1 MTDTD
6 TSTGP
11 ETEETII
18 AEFSGCLPLAPLD
31 EALMMTTGIVVAYV
45 SNNHIGMSDLP
56 SLIRLT
62 YNALKTVGEGVNYQP
77 AAAAAPLVPAVPVK
91 KSITPDYIVCLEDGR
106 QMKSLKH
113 PSSIAPAGTSR
124 PTTRWWR
131 RTTRPRAPRSRRA
144 WASATSAGRR
154 PPPSPCRPQPSVQ
167 NAKRPGPIR
176 KAGHRAVEDP
186 LGKKV
191 HHHEHTYRDC
201 ASARC

>member
-106 QMKSLKH
+106 QMKSLKRH
-113 PSSIAPAGTSR
+113 LRSKYDLTPEQYRARWDLPADYPMVAPNYAAARSALAKGMGLGHQ
-124 PTTRWWR
+124 R
-131 RTTRPRAPRSRRA
+131 RK
-144 WASATSAGRR
+144 TSA
-154 PPPSPCRPQPSVQ
+154 PEPMQ
-167 NAKRPGPIR
+167 A
-176 KAGHRAVEDP
+176 AA
-186 LGKKV
+186 
-191 HHHEHTYRDC
+191 
-201 ASARC
+201 